1 MTKADVLRL
10 FGVIASLYPNAV
22 RFAEADASM
31 RDAWHELLQD
41 IDLRIAG
48 KAVAAHAATHDF
60 PPTIAEIRRFCF
72 QSDGESAEEA
82 WARVLHALKDSAYH
96 SAERFADLPDV
107 CKRLVGS
114 ASVLK
119 EWAISEDG
127 TSISVARTRFVAQ
140 YDVEKRKEKERK
152 LIPPSV
158 RQALDAA
165 LNVNLLPDETISVD
179 TEQFER
185 DMDKL
190 SDTVDS
196 LIKKDDFDAL
206 VVDLGEA

>member
-1 MTKADVLRL
+1 MTKSEILKL

-127 TSISVARTRFVAQ
+127 TSISVARARFVTQ
-140 YDVEKRKEKERK
+140 YDIEKRKETERK
-152 LIPPSV
+152 MIPPSV
-158 RQALDAA
+158 RQTLDAA
-165 LNVNLLPDETISVD
+165 LSANLLQENNV
-179 TEQFER
+179 
-185 DMDKL
+185 
-190 SDTVDS
+190 
-196 LIKKDDFDAL
+196 
-206 VVDLGEA
+206 

>member
-1 MTKADVLRL
+1 MTKSEVLKL

-22 RFAEADASM
+22 RFAEADAAM

-96 SAERFADLPDV
+96 SAERFAELPPI
-107 CKRLVGS
+107 CQRLVGS
-114 ASVLK
+114 PAQLT
-119 EWAISEDG
+119 EWGLAEDG
-127 TSISVARTRFVAQ
+127 ATISVARSRFVAQ
-140 YDVEKRKEKERK
+140 YDIEKSKETQRKM
-152 LIPPSV
+152 IPSAIRNV
-158 RQALDAA
+158 LNDATKP
-165 LNVNLLPDETISVD
+165 LLLEG
-179 TEQFER
+179 
-185 DMDKL
+185 DK
-190 SDTVDS
+190 
-196 LIKKDDFDAL
+196 
-206 VVDLGEA
+206 